1 MSNEQVL
8 RSHFDKMVAV
18 FHEKILLD
26 DDVKLIKET
35 LSAEGLAKED
45 VAAMVAAAT
54 AKAREKT
61 EEAKSKA
68 TKVAEMLDRFA

>member
-8 RSHFDKMVAV
+8 KQHFDKMVAV

-35 LSAEGLAKED
+35 LADEGLPKED

-61 EEAKSKA
+61 EEAKNKA